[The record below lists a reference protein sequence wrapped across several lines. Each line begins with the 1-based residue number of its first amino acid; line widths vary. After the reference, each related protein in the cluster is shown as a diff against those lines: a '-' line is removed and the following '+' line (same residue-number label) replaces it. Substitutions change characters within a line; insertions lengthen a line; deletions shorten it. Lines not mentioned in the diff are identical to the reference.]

1 MSCMLGVDHNDDSPL
16 HASQTLPNDPHMY
29 LPGALSCIANVL
41 KGPPVF
47 CSFHCASFNITAF

>member
-1 MSCMLGVDHNDDSPL
+1 MLGVDYNDDSPL

-47 CSFHCASFNITAF
+47 CSFHCASFNIAAF